1 MNGIELEKNGKNLQ
15 NSILLIDFDI
25 NQVFLLKFLD
35 FAVFL
40 KGG

>member
-35 FAVFL
+35 FVVFL